1 MCCVPDQIAEDVKQE
16 SPITSHNRQLRLS
29 EDGSLL
35 QTEFFFCCK
44 NNYQHLY
51 GRSCIW
57 IKGMQL
63 YHYFASRFLIIV
75 LHYHCSHKMVQK

>member
-35 QTEFFFCCK
+35 QTEFFF
-44 NNYQHLY
+44 L
-51 GRSCIW
+51 
-57 IKGMQL
+57 L
-63 YHYFASRFLIIV
+63 
-75 LHYHCSHKMVQK
+75 